1 MRKRATKEQR
11 VAEKMVDLVN
21 DLTLDLDAV
30 GMYIASES
38 TTTLYNRLDTV
49 IDSAKETK
57 EKQYERTN
65 HLFD

>member
-1 MRKRATKEQR
+1 MRKRATKEQK
-11 VAEKMVDLVN
+11 VAEKMVGLVN

-38 TTTLYNRLDTV
+38 TITLYNRLDSV

-57 EKQYERTN
+57 EKQNERTN
-65 HLFD
+65 RLFD